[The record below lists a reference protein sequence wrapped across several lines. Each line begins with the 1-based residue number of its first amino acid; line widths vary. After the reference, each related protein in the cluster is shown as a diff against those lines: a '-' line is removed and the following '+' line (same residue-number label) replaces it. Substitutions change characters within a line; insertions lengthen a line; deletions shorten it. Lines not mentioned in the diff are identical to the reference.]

1 MSSTPNLILTI
12 DLGTSGPKVSVFD
25 SRATM
30 IDYEFAEVP
39 LILIGEDGKEQKP
52 SDWVDTIRSCY
63 NAIRARGKFDP
74 RDIIAMNITTQWSGT
89 VCVNEKGEPLMNS
102 IIWMD
107 SRGAEYAQ
115 KLMHGPIRVDGY
127 GIGKALKWVRLTGGG
142 PSPSGKD
149 SISHILYIKNKL
161 PEIYKKTYK
170 FLEPKDYLNLY
181 FTGKMVASYDSIT
194 VHWITDNR
202 DINNVKYSD
211 ELIRITGVDKAK
223 LPDLIPANS
232 QLGTI
237 KKELADEFGLSPDVK
252 VISGTPDTHS
262 AAIGSGA
269 VKDFEAHLYIGTSS
283 WLICHTPWKKTD
295 IFHQMGTIPAG
306 IPGRYLLVNEQE
318 TTGACLNFI
327 KNNIFYADD
336 DLHTE
341 KAPADFYKRMDKVV
355 AKIPAGSNGVIFT
368 PWLNGERSPVDD
380 HYARGGF
387 YNLSLNST
395 RGHMLRAV
403 FEGIACNN
411 RWLLTYAEKLA
422 GKRFEAINFIGGGAN
437 SDIWCQILADVFDRP
452 VKQMNQPLNA
462 NSRGAAFL
470 ALMSLGLLKV
480 EEVSALAE
488 VSNTYQPNPANRKL
502 YDELFSR
509 YVEIYETNKSLFKRW
524 NK

>member
-12 DLGTSGPKVSVFD
+12 DLGTSGPKVSIFD
-25 SRATM
+25 SRARM
-30 IDYEFAEVP
+30 IDYEFADVP

-52 SDWVDTIRSCY
+52 SDWIDTINSCY

-74 RDIIAMNITTQWSGT
+74 KDIIALNITTQWSGT
-89 VCVNEKGEPLMNS
+89 VAIDEKGEPLMNS

-115 KLMHGPIRVDGY
+115 KLMHGPIRIDGY
-127 GIGKALKWVRLTGGG
+127 GIGKALKWVRYTGGG

-170 FLEPKDYLNLY
+170 FLEPKDYLNMY
-181 FTGKMVASYDSIT
+181 FTGIIKASYDSIT

-202 DINNVKYSD
+202 DIDNIKYAD
-211 ELIRITGVDKAK
+211 ELIKLTGVDRAK
-223 LPDLIPANS
+223 LPDLIKANS
-232 QLGTI
+232 LLGTM
-237 KKELADEFGLSPDVK
+237 KKDIAAGWGLNDDVK

-269 VKDFEAHLYIGTSS
+269 VKDFEPHLYIGTSS
-283 WLICHTPWKKTD
+283 WLICHAPWKKTD
-295 IFHQMGTIPAG
+295 IFHQMGTIPSG
-306 IPGRYLLVNEQE
+306 LPGKYLLVNEQE

-327 KNNIFYADD
+327 KNNIFYYQDE
-336 DLHTE
+336 LQTE
-341 KAPADFYKRMDKVV
+341 KAPEDFYLRMDRVVEKV
-355 AKIPAGSNGVIFT
+355 PAGSNGVIFT

-380 HYARGGF
+380 HHARGGF
-387 YNLSLNST
+387 YNLSLST
-395 RGHMLRAV
+395 NRTHMLRAV

-411 RWLLTYAEKLA
+411 RWLLSYAEKLC
-422 GKRFEAINFIGGGAN
+422 GKKFEAINFIGGGAN
-437 SDIWCQILADVFDRP
+437 SNIWCQILADVFDRP
-452 VKQMNQPLNA
+452 VKQMKQPLNA

-470 ALMSLGLLKV
+470 ALISLGLLKV
-480 EEVSALAE
+480 EEVSAIAE
-488 VSNTYQPNPANRKL
+488 VSHVYQPNPANRKL

>member
-1 MSSTPNLILTI
+1 MSSSANLILTI

-25 SRATM
+25 SRAQM

-39 LILIGEDGKEQKP
+39 MILIGEDGREQKP
-52 SDWVDTIRSCY
+52 SDWVDTIRACY
-63 NAIRARGKFDP
+63 NAIRQRGKFDP
-74 RDIIAMNITTQWSGT
+74 KDIIALNITTQWSGT
-89 VCVNEKGEPLMNS
+89 VAVDQKGEPLMNS

-107 SRGAEYAQ
+107 SRGAPYAQ
-115 KLMHGPIRVDGY
+115 KLMHGPIRIDGY
-127 GIGKALKWVRLTGGG
+127 GIGKALKWVRITGAG

-149 SISHILYIKNKL
+149 SISHILYIKDKL

-181 FTGKMVASYDSIT
+181 FTGKFAASYDSIT

-202 DINNVKYSD
+202 DINNIKYSD
-211 ELIRITGVDKAK
+211 ELIKLTGVDKAK
-223 LPDLIPANS
+223 LPDLIKSNS
-232 QLGTI
+232 LLGTM
-237 KKELADEFGLSPDVK
+237 KKDIAADWGLRDDVK

-269 VKDFEAHLYIGTSS
+269 VKDFEPHLYIGTSS
-283 WLICHTPWKKTD
+283 WLICHAPWKKTD

-306 IPGRYLLVNEQE
+306 IPGKYLLVNEQE

-327 KNNIFYADD
+327 KNNIFYYQDE
-336 DLHTE
+336 LQTE
-341 KAPADFYKRMDKVV
+341 NAPADFYQRMDRVVEKV
-355 AKIPAGSNGVIFT
+355 PAGSNGVIFT

-380 HYARGGF
+380 HHARGGF
-387 YNLSLNST
+387 YNLSLST
-395 RGHMLRAV
+395 NRTHMLRAV

-411 RWLLTYAEKLA
+411 RWLLGYAEKLC
-422 GKRFEAINFIGGGAN
+422 GKKFEAINFIGGGAN
-437 SDIWCQILADVFDRP
+437 SDVWCQILADVFDRP

-470 ALMSLGLLKV
+470 ALMSLGMMKI
-480 EEVSALAE
+480 EEVAALAE
-488 VSNTYQPNPANRKL
+488 VKHVYQPNPAHRKL

-509 YVEIYETNKSLFKRW
+509 YVEIYDTNKGLFKRW
-524 NK
+524 NR

>member
-1 MSSTPNLILTI
+1 MSSPANLILTI

-25 SRATM
+25 SRAQM

-39 LILIGEDGKEQKP
+39 LILIGEDGREQRP
-52 SDWVDTIRSCY
+52 SDWTDAIRSCY
-63 NAIRARGKFDP
+63 NAIRQRGKFNP
-74 RDIIAMNITTQWSGT
+74 KDIIALNITTQWSGT
-89 VCVNEKGEPLMNS
+89 VAVDEKGEPLMNS

-107 SRGAEYAQ
+107 SRGAKYAQ

-127 GIGKALKWVRLTGGG
+127 GIGKALKWVRITGAG

-149 SISHILYIKNKL
+149 SISHILYIKDKL

-181 FTGKMVASYDSIT
+181 FTGIMAASFDSIT

-202 DINNVKYSD
+202 DINKIKYSD
-211 ELIRITGVDKAK
+211 ELIKITGVDRAK
-223 LPDLIPANS
+223 LPDLIPPNS
-232 QLGTI
+232 LLGTI
-237 KKELADEFGLSPDVK
+237 KRELADELGLSHDVK

-269 VKDFEAHLYIGTSS
+269 VRDFEPHLYIGTSS
-283 WLICHTPWKKTD
+283 WLICHAPWKKTD
-295 IFHQMGTIPAG
+295 MFHQMGTIPAG
-306 IPGRYLLVNEQE
+306 IPGKYLLVNEQE
-318 TTGACLNFI
+318 TTGACLNFV
-327 KNNIFYADD
+327 KNNIFYHED
-336 DLHTE
+336 DLGTG
-341 KAPADFYKRMDKVV
+341 KAPDDFYKRMDKVV
-355 AKIPAGSNGVIFT
+355 SKVPAGSNGVIFT

-380 HYARGGF
+380 HHARGGF
-387 YNLSLNST
+387 HNLSLSSN

-411 RWLLTYAEKLA
+411 RWLLSYAEKLS
-422 GKRFEAINFIGGGAN
+422 GKKFEAINFIGGGAN
-437 SDIWCQILADVFDRP
+437 SDVWSQILADVFDRP
-452 VKQMNQPLNA
+452 VRQMKQPLNA
-462 NSRGAAFL
+462 NSRGTAFL

-488 VSNTYQPNPANRKL
+488 VNHTFQPNPANRKL
-502 YDELFSR
+502 YDDLFAQ
-509 YVEIYETNKSLFKRW
+509 YVEIYNTNKSWFKKW

>member
-1 MSSTPNLILTI
+1 MTSSQNLILTI

-25 SRATM
+25 SKATM
-30 IDYEFAEVP
+30 IDYAFTDVP
-39 LILIGEDGKEQKP
+39 LILIGEDGKEQRP
-52 SDWVDTIRSCY
+52 SDWVDAILSCY
-63 NAIRARGKFDP
+63 NTIRERGKFDP
-74 RDIIAMNITTQWSGT
+74 KNIIAMNITTQWSGT
-89 VCVNEKGEPLMNS
+89 VAVDEKGETLMNS

-107 SRGAEYAQ
+107 SRGAKQAQ

-149 SISHILYIKNKL
+149 SIAHILYIKDQL

-170 FLEPKDYLNLY
+170 FLEPKDYLNFY
-181 FTGKMVASYDSIT
+181 FTGIMAASYDSIT

-202 DINNVKYSD
+202 DISNVKYSD
-211 ELIRITGVDKAK
+211 ELIKITGVDKAK
-223 LPDLIPANS
+223 LPDLVPTNS
-232 QLGTI
+232 LLGTVRKDLAAQLGLN
-237 KKELADEFGLSPDVK
+237 EDVK
-252 VISGTPDTHS
+252 VISGTPDTQS
-262 AAIGSGA
+262 AAVGSGA
-269 VKDFEAHLYIGTSS
+269 VKDFEPHLYIGTSS

-295 IFHQMGTIPAG
+295 IFHQMGTIPSG
-306 IPGRYLLVNEQE
+306 LPGKYMLVNEQE

-327 KNNIFYADD
+327 KNNIFYHED
-336 DLHTE
+336 DLQTE
-341 KAPADFYKRMDKVV
+341 KAPADFYQRMDKVV
-355 AKIPAGSNGVIFT
+355 AKVAAGSNGVIFT

-380 HYARGGF
+380 HHARGGF
-387 YNLSLNST
+387 YNLSLNSN

-422 GKRFEAINFIGGGAN
+422 GKKFEAINFIGGGAN
-437 SDIWCQILADVFDRP
+437 SDVWSQILADVFDRP
-452 VKQMNQPLNA
+452 VKQMKQPLNA

-470 ALMSLGLLKV
+470 ALISLGMLKI
-480 EEVSALAE
+480 EEVSAIAE
-488 VSNTYQPNPANRKL
+488 VNQVFTPNPANRKL

-509 YVEIYETNKSLFKRW
+509 YVEIYETQKPLFKRW